1 MQDPLL
7 NNYAVPAGHFDE
19 LLDAGGAPRDWWASL
34 AAHADL
40 SAAHLAS
47 AQARVS
53 RQMHENGVTYNVYAA
68 ADGPNRPWT
77 LDVLPFVVQ
86 AGEWASLESGLRQ
99 RARLL
104 NALAADLYGPQ
115 RVLRE
120 GVIPPALVF
129 KHPGY
134 LRACHGISPQG
145 GLFVHL
151 VAFDLARDPDG
162 RWRVVNTRTQ
172 APSGAGYAL
181 ENRATIPR
189 VFPGAFRDLNVLPLA
204 PFFDVFRQA
213 VMSMAPCDDGSPHVV
228 LLTPG
233 PYNETYF
240 EHSYLAKHLGFALV
254 EGADLMVRDDRVF
267 LKTIS
272 GLRQVHAVVRRLDDT
287 FCDPL
292 ELRADSTLGVP
303 GLVQAWRTGH
313 VLIANAFGTG
323 VLESPAL
330 PGLLPAVS
338 QYLLGEPLEIP
349 SLRTRWAGDLS
360 CRSADID
367 RLENGVIKPA
377 FPDVPMEPVFLADLD
392 TAGRSAWRRRF
403 DEMPDAFVVEE
414 FVPLSHAPT
423 WHDGRLESRTL
434 MLRVFVAADGYGGY
448 ELMPGGLSRIAGAMG
463 PIVSS
468 QRGGGSKDTWVLSNA
483 PSSGT
488 VPRVPAE
495 LARPNDLGVSSRAA
509 EHLFWLGR
517 YAERAETSARLLRA
531 MLTRLSDPSA
541 SPIVPPSFLR
551 TCLEQNLLLAPDVS
565 EDAGEESEATVADAS
580 LLTERLVRNLF
591 DRQTR
596 RSLAFNVEQTAR
608 VAGAIRDR
616 LSADN
621 WRLLNQLFD
630 LVATPP
636 SPPDLD
642 DTVALIDRTI
652 VSLVAV
658 GGLEMAHMTRD
669 DGWRFLSVGRHLER
683 LLFVAATLG
692 MLAPDE
698 SSDPSLLAWLLELTD
713 SLITFR
719 ARYVSAPEW
728 PAVVDL
734 LLFDP
739 RNPRSILFQIAK
751 IVKHVSALPGVASL
765 DGLPAVQALESAC
778 RGRHAD
784 VETLLAECQPAALRL
799 SDALTLRYFNHAYEF
814 QYATTGR

>member
-7 NNYAVPAGHFDE
+7 TGYSVPAGHFDE
-19 LLDAGGAPRDWWASL
+19 LLDARGEPRAWWASL

-53 RQMHENGVTYNVYAA
+53 RQMHENGVTYNIYAA

-86 AGEWASLESGLRQ
+86 AGEWASLASGLRQ

-115 RVLRE
+115 SVLHE
-120 GVIPPALVF
+120 GLIPPALVF

-134 LRACHGISPQG
+134 LRACHGILPRSG
-145 GLFVHL
+145 VFVHL
-151 VAFDLARDPDG
+151 IAFDLARDPDG

-189 VFPGAFRDLNVLPLA
+189 VFPGAFRDLNVLPLS
-204 PFFDVFRQA
+204 PFFDAFRQA
-213 VMSMAPCDDGSPHVV
+213 LTSMAPCDDGSPHVV

-303 GLVQAWRTGH
+303 GLVQAWRAGH
-313 VLIANAFGTG
+313 VLVANGFGTG
-323 VLESPAL
+323 VLESSAL

-338 QYLLGEPLEIP
+338 QRLLGEPLEIP
-349 SLRTRWAGDLS
+349 SLITRWAGDQPCS
-360 CRSADID
+360 GADID
-367 RLENGVIKPA
+367 HLESGVIKPA

-392 TAGRSAWRRRF
+392 AAGRSAWRQRF
-403 DEMPDAFVVEE
+403 DETPDAFVVEE

-423 WHDGRLESRTL
+423 WHDGQLESRTL
-434 MLRVFVAADGYGGY
+434 MLRVFVAADGRGGY
-448 ELMPGGLSRIAGAMG
+448 DLMPGGLSRIAGTMG
-463 PIVSS
+463 PVVSS
-468 QRGGGSKDTWVLSNA
+468 QRGGGSKDTWVLSDA
-483 PSSGT
+483 HAAGAT
-488 VPRVPAE
+488 PREQV
-495 LARPNDLGVSSRAA
+495 RQNDLGVSSRAA

-517 YAERAETSARLLRA
+517 YAERAETNARLLRA
-531 MLTRLSDPSA
+531 VLTRLSDPS
-541 SPIVPPSFLR
+541 VPPTVPASFLR
-551 TCLEQNLLLAPDVS
+551 TCLDQNLLLAEDVS
-565 EDAGEESEATVADAS
+565 EDGDPSLADAS

-591 DRQTR
+591 DRPAR
-596 RSLAFNVEQTAR
+596 RSLAFNVEQTVRA
-608 VAGAIRDR
+608 AGAIRDR

-630 LVATPP
+630 LVAMPP

-642 DTVALIDRTI
+642 DALALIDRTI

-683 LLFVAATLG
+683 LLFVAATLT
-692 MLAPDE
+692 MLAPE
-698 SSDPSLLAWLLELTD
+698 ELSDPALLAWLLELTD

-734 LLFDP
+734 LVFEA
-739 RNPRSILFQIAK
+739 RNPRSILFQLAK

-765 DGLPAVQALESAC
+765 DALPEVRALESAC
-778 RGRHAD
+778 RGHQAG
-784 VETLLAECQPAALRL
+784 VEALLAPCQRAALEL

-814 QYATTGR
+814 QFATAGR

>member
-7 NNYAVPAGHFDE
+7 TGYSVPAGHFDE
-19 LLDAGGAPRDWWASL
+19 LLDARGEPRVWWASL

-53 RQMHENGVTYNVYAA
+53 RQMHENGVTYNIYAA

-77 LDVLPFVVQ
+77 LDVLPFVVE
-86 AGEWASLESGLRQ
+86 AGEWASLSTGLRQ

-115 RVLRE
+115 HVIHE
-120 GVIPPALVF
+120 GLIPPALLF

-134 LRACHGISPQG
+134 LRACHGVSPPG
-145 GLFVHL
+145 GVFVHL
-151 VAFDLARDPDG
+151 VAFDLARDFSG

-181 ENRATIPR
+181 ENRSTIPR
-189 VFPGAFRDLNVLPLA
+189 VFPGAFRDLDVLPLA
-204 PFFDVFRQA
+204 PFFDAFKQA
-213 VMSMAPCDDGSPHVV
+213 LTSMAPCGDGSPHVV

-303 GLVQAWRTGH
+303 GLVQAWRAGH
-313 VLIANAFGTG
+313 VLVANAFGTG
-323 VLESPAL
+323 VLESSAL
-330 PGLLPAVS
+330 PAFLPAVS
-338 QYLLGEPLEIP
+338 DRLLGETLEIP
-349 SLRTRWAGDLS
+349 SLITRWGGDLS
-360 CRSADID
+360 CGADID
-367 RLENGVIKPA
+367 RLQSGVIKPV

-392 TAGRSAWRRRF
+392 AAGRGVWRQRF
-403 DEMPDAFVVEE
+403 AETPDAFVVEE

-423 WHDGRLESRTL
+423 WHDGHLESRTL
-434 MLRVFVAADGYGGY
+434 MLRVFLAADGYGGY
-448 ELMPGGLSRIAGAMG
+448 EVMPGGLSRIAGAMG
-463 PIVSS
+463 PVVSS
-468 QRGGGSKDTWVLSNA
+468 QRGGGSKDTWVLSA
-483 PSSGT
+483 ASTAGIA
-488 VPRVPAE
+488 PRVHPE
-495 LARPNDLGVSSRAA
+495 LARQNDLGVSSRAA

-531 MLTRLSDPSA
+531 VLTRLSDPSA
-541 SPIVPPSFLR
+541 SPTVAPSFLR
-551 TCLEQNLLLAPDVS
+551 TCLDQNLLLAADVG
-565 EDAGEESEATVADAS
+565 EDGDASLADAS
-580 LLTERLVRNLF
+580 RLTERLARNLF
-591 DRQTR
+591 DRQAR
-596 RSLAFNVEQTAR
+596 RSLAFNVEQTVR

-636 SPPDLD
+636 ATPDLD
-642 DTVALIDRTI
+642 DTLELIDRTI

-669 DGWRFLSVGRHLER
+669 DGWQFLSVGRHLER

-692 MLAPDE
+692 MLAPEE
-698 SSDPSLLAWLLELTD
+698 SSDPALLVWLLELTD

-734 LLFDP
+734 LLFDA
-739 RNPRSILFQIAK
+739 RNPRSILFQLAK
-751 IVKHVSALPGVASL
+751 IVKHVSALPGAASL
-765 DGLPAVQALESAC
+765 DAVPEVRALESAC
-778 RGRHAD
+778 RGRAAG

-799 SDALTLRYFNHAYEF
+799 SDALTLRYFSHAYGF